1 VSGAPGV
8 LTIEDPEDPRL
19 ADYREIRD
27 AERRRR
33 DGTFIAEGRQV
44 VRRLLSAGRYRVRS
58 ALVTPPALHALGDAL
73 AAAGVPTYLVRQDI
87 VEAVVGMEFHHGC
100 LAAGERGAEPTA
112 EAVLAEA
119 RSDRLVVL
127 EGLGDASNVGAL
139 FRNALAFGVGA
150 VFLAPGTAD
159 PLYRKAIRVSSGAT
173 VALPFARLAD
183 WPRDLERLR
192 DAGYTVLAL
201 TPRAEAVDIG
211 ELGAGR
217 PLPARVALLVGTEGR
232 GLSAEALAA
241 ADLQVRIPMAPE
253 MDSLNVAAAGA
264 VALHWLSRITT
275 AQVRGDGRRGSE
287 EPVSS

>member
-1 VSGAPGV
+1 VSGASGV
-8 LTIEDPEDPRL
+8 ETIEDPEDPRL

-73 AAAGVPTYLVRQDI
+73 GAAGVPTYLVRQDI
-87 VEAVVGMEFHHGC
+87 VEKVVGIEFHHGC

-112 EAVLAEA
+112 KAVLAEI

-183 WPRDLERLR
+183 WPRDLEQLR
-192 DAGYTVLAL
+192 AAGYTVLAL

-211 ELGAGR
+211 ELGDRR
-217 PLPARVALLVGTEGR
+217 PLPARLALLLGTEGR
-232 GLSAEALAA
+232 GLSPEALAA

-264 VALHWLSRITT
+264 VALHWLSRMT
-275 AQVRGDGRRGSE
+275 SK
-287 EPVSS
+287 

>member
-1 VSGAPGV
+1 MPRVETV
-8 LTIEDPEDPRL
+8 EDPEDPRL

-44 VRRLLSAGRYRVRS
+44 VRRLLGAARYRVRS
-58 ALVTPPALHALGDAL
+58 ALVTPPALDALGPAL
-73 AAAGVPTYLVRQDI
+73 MAAGVPVFMVRQAI

-100 LAAGERGAEPTA
+100 LAAGERGPEPSA
-112 EAVLAEA
+112 QYVLGEL
-119 RSDRLVVL
+119 RSDRVVVL
-127 EGLGDASNVGAL
+127 EGLGDSSNVGAM

-173 VALPFARLAD
+173 VAMPFARLAD
-183 WPRDLERLR
+183 WPRDLKLLR

-201 TPRAEAVDIG
+201 TPRAEAVSLE
-211 ELGAGR
+211 ELGDGR
-217 PLPARVALLVGTEGR
+217 PLPARLALLLGTEGT
-232 GLSAEALAA
+232 GLSDEALAA

-264 VALHWLSRITT
+264 VALHWLRT
-275 AQVRGDGRRGSE
+275 R
-287 EPVSS
+287 

>member
-1 VSGAPGV
+1 MSGAPGV

-112 EAVLAEA
+112 EAVLAETLCP
-119 RSDRLVVL
+119 RLVVL
-127 EGLGDASNVGAL
+127 EGLGDSSNVGAL
-139 FRNALAFGVGA
+139 FRTALAFGVGA

-173 VALPFARLAD
+173 VAMPFARFAD
-183 WPRDLERLR
+183 WPRGLERLR
-192 DAGYTVLAL
+192 DAGYTVVAL
-201 TPRAEAVDIG
+201 TPRAEAVDIDELGNGG
-211 ELGAGR
+211 ELGNGR
-217 PLPARVALLVGTEGR
+217 PLPARLALLLGTEGR

-264 VALHWLSRITT
+264 VALHWLSRIK
-275 AQVRGDGRRGSE
+275 SK
-287 EPVSS
+287 P

>member
-1 VSGAPGV
+1 MSGAPRV
-8 LTIEDPEDPRL
+8 ETVEDPEDPRL

-58 ALVTPPALHALGDAL
+58 ALVTPPALHALGEAL
-73 AAAGVPTYLVRQDI
+73 AAAGVPTYLVRQDV

-112 EAVLAEA
+112 EAVLAEVL
-119 RSDRLVVL
+119 SERLVVL
-127 EGLGDASNVGAL
+127 EGLGDSSNVGAL

-183 WPRDLERLR
+183 WPRDLGRLR

-201 TPRAEAVDIG
+201 TPRADAVDIG

-217 PLPARVALLVGTEGR
+217 PLPARLALLLGTEGR

-264 VALHWLSRITT
+264 VALHWLSRIKSG
-275 AQVRGDGRRGSE
+275 ASAARRRGT
-287 EPVSS
+287 

>member
-1 VSGAPGV
+1 MATVE
-8 LTIEDPEDPRL
+8 TIEDPEDPRL

-44 VRRLLSAGRYRVRS
+44 VRRLLAARRYRVRS
-58 ALVTPPALHALGDAL
+58 ALVTPPALSALGEVL
-73 AAAGVPTYLVRQDI
+73 ASAGVPAYLIRQDI
-87 VEAVVGMEFHHGC
+87 VEAVVGIEFHHGC
-100 LAAGERGAEPTA
+100 LAAGERGAEPA
-112 EAVLAEA
+112 ADAVLAEA
-119 RSDRLVVL
+119 RGHPLVVL

-150 VFLAPGTAD
+150 VFLSPGTAD

-173 VALPFARLAD
+173 VAMPFARLVD
-183 WPRDLERLR
+183 WPRDLGRLR
-192 DAGYTVLAL
+192 AAGYTVVAL
-201 TPRAEAVDIG
+201 TPRAEAVD
-211 ELGAGR
+211 LGDLGDGR
-217 PLPARVALLVGTEGR
+217 PLPARVALLLGTEGR

-264 VALHWLSRITT
+264 VALHWLSR
-275 AQVRGDGRRGSE
+275 R
-287 EPVSS
+287 

>member
-1 VSGAPGV
+1 MSGAPGV
-8 LTIEDPEDPRL
+8 ETIEDPEDPRL

-58 ALVTPPALHALGDAL
+58 ALVTPPALHALGEAL
-73 AAAGVPTYLVRQDI
+73 AAAGVPTYLVRQDV
-87 VEAVVGMEFHHGC
+87 VEAVVGIEFHHGC

-112 EAVLAEA
+112 EAVLAETL
-119 RSDRLVVL
+119 RPRLVVL

-183 WPRDLERLR
+183 WPRDLKHLR

-211 ELGAGR
+211 ELGDGR
-217 PLPARVALLVGTEGR
+217 PLPARLALLLGTEGR

-264 VALHWLSRITT
+264 VALHWLSRIESN
-275 AQVRGDGRRGSE
+275 ASAARRRRK
-287 EPVSS
+287 

>member
-1 VSGAPGV
+1 MSGAPGV
-8 LTIEDPEDPRL
+8 ETIEDPEDPRL

-44 VRRLLSAGRYRVRS
+44 VRRLLSARRYRVRS
-58 ALVTPPALHALGDAL
+58 ALVTPPALHALGEAL
-73 AAAGVPTYLVRQDI
+73 AAAEVPTYLVRQDV

-100 LAAGERGAEPTA
+100 LAAGERGAEPTL

-183 WPRDLERLR
+183 WPRALKRLR

-211 ELGAGR
+211 ELGNGGELGAGR
-217 PLPARVALLVGTEGR
+217 PLPARLALLLGTEGR

-241 ADLQVRIPMAPE
+241 ADLHVRIPMAPE

-264 VALHWLSRITT
+264 VALHWLSRIESN
-275 AQVRGDGRRGSE
+275 ASAARRRRM
-287 EPVSS
+287 

>member
-1 VSGAPGV
+1 MNGTPRVETV
-8 LTIEDPEDPRL
+8 EDPADPRL

-58 ALVTPPALHALGDAL
+58 ALVTPPALHALGEAL
-73 AAAGVPTYLVRQDI
+73 AAAGVPTYLVRQDV

-112 EAVLAEA
+112 EAVLAETL
-119 RSDRLVVL
+119 RPRLVVL

-183 WPRDLERLR
+183 WPRDIERLR

-211 ELGAGR
+211 ELGNGGGLGDGR
-217 PLPARVALLVGTEGR
+217 PLPARLALLLGTEGR

-241 ADLQVRIPMAPE
+241 ADLHVRVPMAPE

-275 AQVRGDGRRGSE
+275 ARLQGDGR
-287 EPVSS
+287 

>member
-1 VSGAPGV
+1 MPSVEV
-8 LTIEDPEDPRL
+8 IEDPEDSRL

-44 VRRLLSAGRYRVRS
+44 VRRLLDARRYRVRS
-58 ALVTPPALHALGDAL
+58 ALVTPPAWAALGEAL
-73 AAAGVPTYLVRQDI
+73 AAAEVPAYLVRQDI
-87 VEAVVGMEFHHGC
+87 VEAVVGIEFHHGC

-119 RSDRLVVL
+119 RGDRLVVL

-139 FRNALAFGVGA
+139 FRNALAFSVGA
-150 VFLAPGTAD
+150 VFLSPGTAD
-159 PLYRKAIRVSSGAT
+159 PLYRKAIRVSAGAT

-192 DAGYTVLAL
+192 DAGYTVVAL
-201 TPRAEAVDIG
+201 TPRADAVSLD
-211 ELGAGR
+211 ELGEGR
-217 PLPARVALLVGTEGR
+217 PLPARLALLLGTEGR

-264 VALHWLSRITT
+264 VALHWLSRHLK
-275 AQVRGDGRRGSE
+275 
-287 EPVSS
+287 

>member
-1 VSGAPGV
+1 MSGAPGV

-44 VRRLLSAGRYRVRS
+44 VRRLLSARRYRVRS
-58 ALVTPPALHALGDAL
+58 ALVTPPALHALGEAL
-73 AAAGVPTYLVRQDI
+73 AAAEVPTYLVRQDI

-100 LAAGERGAEPTA
+100 LAAGERGPEPSA
-112 EAVLAEA
+112 DAVLAET
-119 RSDRLVVL
+119 RSTRLMVL
-127 EGLGDASNVGAL
+127 EGLGDSSNVGAL

-173 VALPFARLAD
+173 VAMPFARLGD

-192 DAGYTVLAL
+192 AAGYTVLAL
-201 TPRAEAVDIG
+201 TPREDAMDIA

-217 PLPARVALLVGTEGR
+217 PLPARLALLLGTEGR
-232 GLSAEALAA
+232 GLSADALAA

-264 VALHWLSRITT
+264 VALHWLSRITAT
-275 AQVRGDGRRGSE
+275 G
-287 EPVSS
+287 